1 MTAALHAEW
10 TKLRTV
16 AEVRWWLLAA
26 AVLTAGLSAVAVA
39 ATHGPPGGGD
49 PGPDPG
55 LDLTKLTLTGVH
67 LGQLV
72 VVLVAV
78 TVMSGEY
85 GTRMIQSTLAAVPR
99 RATVLAAKAAVVTAV
114 VLATSTAGVLGSLLA
129 GRIILPRNGFTGADG
144 LRLPAL
150 TEGPTV
156 RAAAGTVLYLV
167 LVALLS
173 LGVATMV
180 REAAVAAGSVL
191 ALLYL
196 FPMMA
201 MAVSDPDW
209 QRHLRQIGP
218 MTAGLSIQATVG
230 LDGLPID
237 PWPGLGVL
245 GLWALGALV
254 AGAAVLSLRDA

>member
-39 ATHGPPGGGD
+39 TTSKL
-49 PGPDPG
+49 PGPQE
-55 LDLTKLTLTGVH
+55 LDLTELTLTGVY
-67 LGQLV
+67 LGQAVV
-72 VVLVAV
+72 VVLAV
-78 TVMSGEY
+78 GVMSGEY

-99 RATVLAAKAAVVTAV
+99 RSAVLAAKAVVVTGAV
-114 VLATSTAGVLGSLLA
+114 TAASTIGVLGSLVA
-129 GRIILPRNGFTGADG
+129 GWILLPRNGFTGADG
-144 LRLPAL
+144 VKLPSL

-156 RAAAGTVLYLV
+156 RAAVGTVLYLV
-167 LVALLS
+167 LIALLS

-180 REAAVAAGSVL
+180 REAAVAAGLVL

-196 FPMMA
+196 FPLLVT
-201 MAVSDPDW
+201 AVSDPDW

-230 LDGLPID
+230 LDSLPID

-245 GLWALGALV
+245 GLWAAAALG
-254 AGAAVLSLRDA
+254 AGAALLCLRDA

>member
-16 AEVRWWLLAA
+16 SEVRWWLLAA

-39 ATHGPPGGGD
+39 TTSRL
-49 PGPDPG
+49 PGPQE
-55 LDLTKLTLTGVH
+55 LDLTELTLTGVY
-67 LGQLV
+67 LGQAVV
-72 VVLVAV
+72 VVLAV
-78 TVMSGEY
+78 GVMSGEY
-85 GTRMIQSTLAAVPR
+85 GTRMIQITLAAVPR
-99 RATVLAAKAAVVTAV
+99 RSAVLAAKAVVVTGAV
-114 VLATSTAGVLGSLLA
+114 TAASTVGVLGSLVA
-129 GRIILPRNGFTGADG
+129 GWILLPRNGFTGADG
-144 LRLPAL
+144 VQLPSL

-156 RAAAGTVLYLV
+156 RAAVGTVLYLV
-167 LVALLS
+167 LIALLS

-180 REAAVAAGSVL
+180 REAAVAAGLVL

-196 FPMMA
+196 FPLLVT
-201 MAVSDPDW
+201 AVSDPDW

-230 LDGLPID
+230 LDSLPID

-245 GLWALGALV
+245 GLWAAAALG
-254 AGAAVLSLRDA
+254 AGAALLCLRDA

>member
-39 ATHGPPGGGD
+39 TTSELPGGGRQ
-49 PGPDPG
+49 
-55 LDLTKLTLTGVH
+55 LDLTEVTLTGVY
-67 LGQLV
+67 LGQAVV
-72 VVLVAV
+72 VVLAV
-78 TVMSGEY
+78 GVMSSEY

-99 RATVLAAKAAVVTAV
+99 RSAVLAAKAVVVTGV
-114 VLATSTAGVLGSLLA
+114 VAAAATVGVLGSLAA
-129 GRIILPRNGFTGADG
+129 GWIFLPRNGFTEASGF
-144 LRLPAL
+144 RLPSL
-150 TEGPTV
+150 SEGPTV
-156 RAAAGTVLYLV
+156 RAAVGTVLYLV

-180 REAAVAAGSVL
+180 REAAVACGLVL

-196 FPMMA
+196 FPLLVT
-201 MAVSDPDW
+201 AVSDPDW

-218 MTAGLSIQATVG
+218 MTAGLSIQKTIG
-230 LDGLPID
+230 LDSLPID

-245 GLWALGALV
+245 GLWAAVALGA
-254 AGAAVLSLRDA
+254 GAVLLCLRDA

>member
-1 MTAALHAEW
+1 MTTALHAEW

-39 ATHGPPGGGD
+39 ATHAAPDGGD
-49 PGPDPG
+49 PDQS
-55 LDLTKLTLTGVH
+55 LDLTKLALTGVH

-85 GTRMIQSTLAAVPR
+85 GSRMIQITLAAVPR
-99 RATVLAAKAAVVTAV
+99 RWAVLAAKAAVVTAV
-114 VLATSTAGVLGSLLA
+114 VSVAGTVGVLGSLLA
-129 GRIILPRNGFTGADG
+129 GRIVLERNGFTGADG

-191 ALLYL
+191 ALLYV
-196 FPMMA
+196 FPLMVT
-201 MAVSDPDW
+201 AVSDPDW

-230 LDGLPID
+230 VDSLPIG
-237 PWPGLGVL
+237 PWHGLGVL
-245 GLWALGALV
+245 GLWALGALL
-254 AGAAVLSLRDA
+254 AGAALLCLRDA

>member
-26 AVLTAGLSAVAVA
+26 AVLTAGLSAVAA
-39 ATHGPPGGGD
+39 GATTPLPGGGR
-49 PGPDPG
+49 
-55 LDLTKLTLTGVH
+55 LDLTERTLTGVH

-72 VVLVAV
+72 VVVLAV
-78 TVMSGEY
+78 GVMSGEY
-85 GTRMIQSTLAAVPR
+85 GTRMIQSSLMAVPR
-99 RATVLAAKAAVVTAV
+99 RSAVLAAKAAVVTAAV
-114 VLATSTAGVLGSLLA
+114 AVAGTVGVLGSVLA
-129 GRIILPRNGFTGADG
+129 GRILLPRNGFTGADG
-144 LRLPAL
+144 TRLPAL

-196 FPMMA
+196 FPILVT
-201 MAVSDPDW
+201 AVSDPDW

-230 LDGLPID
+230 LDRLPID

-245 GLWALGALV
+245 GLWALAALL
-254 AGAAVLSLRDA
+254 AGGVLLCLRDA

>member
-26 AVLTAGLSAVAVA
+26 TVLTVGLSAVAVA
-39 ATHGPPGGGD
+39 ATHQEHASD
-49 PGPDPG
+49 P
-55 LDLTKLTLTGVH
+55 DLTKLTLTGVH

-85 GTRMIQSTLAAVPR
+85 GTRMIQSTLTAVPKR
-99 RATVLAAKAAVVTAV
+99 TTVLAAKAAVVTGV
-114 VLATSTAGVLGSLLA
+114 VLVAGTVGVLGSLLA
-129 GRIILPRNGFTGADG
+129 GRILLPRNGFTGHDG
-144 LRLPAL
+144 LALPAL

-156 RAAAGTVLYLV
+156 RAAVGTVLYLV
-167 LVALLS
+167 LVALLG

-180 REAAVAAGSVL
+180 REAAVAAGSVFT
-191 ALLYL
+191 LLYV
-196 FPMMA
+196 FPLLA
-201 MAVSDPDW
+201 TAVSDPDW

-230 LDGLPID
+230 LDSLPIG

-254 AGAAVLSLRDA
+254 AGAALLRLRDA

>member
-16 AEVRWWLLAA
+16 AEVGWWLLAV

-39 ATHGPPGGGD
+39 TTSRRPGA
-49 PGPDPG
+49 PEEM
-55 LDLTKLTLTGVH
+55 DLTQLTLTGVY
-67 LGQLV
+67 LGQAVV
-72 VVLVAV
+72 VVLAV
-78 TVMSGEY
+78 GVMSGEY

-99 RATVLAAKAAVVTAV
+99 RPAVLAAKAVVVTGV
-114 VLATSTAGVLGSLLA
+114 VAAAATVGVLGSLLA
-129 GRIILPRNGFTGADG
+129 GAIFLPRHGFTASNG
-144 LRLPAL
+144 LRLPSL
-150 TEGPTV
+150 TEEPTV
-156 RAAAGTVLYLV
+156 RAAVGTVLYLV

-196 FPMMA
+196 FPLLATA
-201 MAVSDPDW
+201 MSDPDW
-209 QRHLRQIGP
+209 QRHVRQVGP
-218 MTAGLSIQATVG
+218 MTAGLSIQKTIG
-230 LDGLPID
+230 LDSMPIE

-245 GLWALGALV
+245 GLWAVAALGAGV
-254 AGAAVLSLRDA
+254 ALLCLRDA

>member
-39 ATHGPPGGGD
+39 TTSELPGGGRQ
-49 PGPDPG
+49 
-55 LDLTKLTLTGVH
+55 LDLTEVTLTGVY
-67 LGQLV
+67 LGQAVV
-72 VVLVAV
+72 VVLAV
-78 TVMSGEY
+78 GVMSSEY

-99 RATVLAAKAAVVTAV
+99 RSAVLAAKAVVVTGV
-114 VLATSTAGVLGSLLA
+114 VAAAATVGVLGSLAA
-129 GRIILPRNGFTGADG
+129 GWIFLPRNGFTEADG
-144 LRLPAL
+144 FRLPSL
-150 TEGPTV
+150 SEGPTV
-156 RAAAGTVLYLV
+156 RAAVGTVLYLV

-173 LGVATMV
+173 LGIATMV
-180 REAAVAAGSVL
+180 REAAVACGLVL

-196 FPMMA
+196 FPLLVT
-201 MAVSDPDW
+201 AVSDPDW

-218 MTAGLSIQATVG
+218 MTAGLSIQKTIG
-230 LDGLPID
+230 LDSLPID

-245 GLWALGALV
+245 GLWAAVALS
-254 AGAAVLSLRDA
+254 AGAVLLCLRDA

>member
-1 MTAALHAEW
+1 MTTALHAEW

-39 ATHGPPGGGD
+39 ATHATPVG
-49 PGPDPG
+49 GPDQG
-55 LDLTKLTLTGVH
+55 LDLTKLALTGVH

-85 GTRMIQSTLAAVPR
+85 GTRMIQSTLTAVPR
-99 RATVLAAKAAVVTAV
+99 RWAVLAAKAAVVTAV
-114 VLATSTAGVLGSLLA
+114 VTMAGAAGVLGSLLA
-129 GRIILPRNGFTGADG
+129 GRIMLERNGFTGADG

-156 RAAAGTVLYLV
+156 RAAVGTVLYLV

-173 LGVATMV
+173 LGIATMV

-191 ALLYL
+191 ALLYV
-196 FPMMA
+196 FPLLLT
-201 MAVSDPDW
+201 AVSDPDW

-230 LDGLPID
+230 LDSLPIG
-237 PWPGLGVL
+237 PWHGLGVL

-254 AGAAVLSLRDA
+254 AGGALLSLRDA